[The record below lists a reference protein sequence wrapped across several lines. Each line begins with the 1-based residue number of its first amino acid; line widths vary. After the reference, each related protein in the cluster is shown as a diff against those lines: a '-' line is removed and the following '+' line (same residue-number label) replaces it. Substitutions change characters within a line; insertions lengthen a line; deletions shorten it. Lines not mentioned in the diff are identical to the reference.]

1 MKLMPI
7 SRNYVLKAI
16 YFYTKTN
23 CNVILALDIIVT
35 LNVIL
40 VKTNW

>member
-1 MKLMPI
+1 MKLTLI
-7 SRNYVLKAI
+7 SKNYVLKAI

-23 CNVILALDIIVT
+23 YNVILALDIISI

-40 VKTNW
+40 VETNW